1 VNPVIVVGSL
11 NIDHVVHAPRHPEIG
26 ETILGSDFRT
36 FFGGKGANQAV
47 AASRCGAPVTMVGRV
62 GADALGDA
70 ILQNMHK
77 EGIDLAFV
85 RRDSE
90 AATGVA
96 QIVVDDLGRNT
107 IVVAPGA
114 NGRVSAQDVR
124 KAKAAFT
131 PGGVLVLQLEIPL
144 EAVEAAIQLGVD
156 HKLTVAL
163 NPAPAQPLRPVLLQ
177 QVDYLILN
185 QNELKQLS
193 GEDESQAAIRRLQ
206 DWGCR
211 TILVTLGEDGALLVE
226 GQTQMHLKAY
236 PVKAV
241 DSVGAGDAF
250 VGAFAARI
258 AAGKSPLDAAAAGNA
273 AGALAVTKQGAQSSL
288 PYGEEIDMLLGLER
302 S

>member
-1 VNPVIVVGSL
+1 MNSVIVVGSL

-70 ILQNMHK
+70 ILQNLHG
-77 EGIDLAFV
+77 EGIDLSYLQ
-85 RRDSE
+85 RDSD

-96 QIVVDDLGRNT
+96 QIVVDEQGRNT

-114 NGRVSAQDVR
+114 NSRVTAEDIHL
-124 KAKAAFT
+124 AEPAFT
-131 PGGVLVLQLEIPL
+131 PGSVLVLQMEIPL
-144 EAVEAAIQLGVD
+144 EAVEAAIQMGVD
-156 HKLTVAL
+156 HGLTVVL
-163 NPAPAQPLRPVLLQ
+163 NPAPAQPLRPVLLR

-185 QNELKQLS
+185 QSELKLLS
-193 GEDESQAAIRRLQ
+193 GEDESQAAIRRLLE
-206 DWGCR
+206 WGCR

-236 PVKAV
+236 QVKAV
-241 DSVGAGDAF
+241 DTVGAGDAF
-250 VGAFAARI
+250 VGAFAAGI
-258 AAGKSPLDAAAAGNA
+258 AAGKSSLEAAAAGNA
-273 AGALAVTKQGAQSSL
+273 AGALAVTKNGAQTSL
-288 PYGEEIDMLLGLER
+288 PYSEEIELLLGIK
-302 S
+302 